1 MTMDLDQ
8 AIRTL
13 EDLRRND
20 PVIQRGRNA
29 ELTTAF
35 KVFWDSNP
43 DEAKF
48 CRLTAGLLI
57 TPAILYHMVTHPI
70 GMITAHANMEVI
82 SKEGDT
88 IAEAKLNSVTVDS
101 PAAGSP
107 KVMKNA
113 ERSFKGGKNAAPK

>member
-57 TPAILYHMVTHPI
+57 TPAILYHMVTHPLP
-70 GMITAHANMEVI
+70 TAKHSADVPPLPQEQ
-82 SKEGDT
+82 KPEPT
-88 IAEAKLNSVTVDS
+88 TTEAPVA
-101 PAAGSP
+101 PAT
-107 KVMKNA
+107 K
-113 ERSFKGGKNAAPK
+113 KGGKNAASK

>member
-1 MTMDLDQ
+1 MMEIEQ

-43 DEAKF
+43 DESKF

-57 TPAILYHMVTHPI
+57 TPAILYYMATHPI
-70 GMITAHANMEVI
+70 KSTTAQPVEVVPA
-82 SKEGDT
+82 KE
-88 IAEAKLNSVTVDS
+88 K
-101 PAAGSP
+101 AAPEENPQQQGG
-107 KVMKNA
+107 KKNA
-113 ERSFKGGKNAAPK
+113 TRK